1 MWNHGNTIGV
11 MEREDDLLT
20 LIEAATVSGYTA
32 ERLRQLADRKKLP
45 AKKYGNQWLVE
56 RGALTRFLAGY
67 QPTTGRPRGSKNRPA
82 PSQ

>member
-1 MWNHGNTIGV
+1 

-32 ERLRQLADRKKLP
+32 ERLRQLATKDVLP

-56 RGALTRFLAGY
+56 RKALTRFMACH
-67 QPTTGRPRGSKNRPA
+67 QPRTGRPRGSKNRPPA
-82 PSQ
+82 Q